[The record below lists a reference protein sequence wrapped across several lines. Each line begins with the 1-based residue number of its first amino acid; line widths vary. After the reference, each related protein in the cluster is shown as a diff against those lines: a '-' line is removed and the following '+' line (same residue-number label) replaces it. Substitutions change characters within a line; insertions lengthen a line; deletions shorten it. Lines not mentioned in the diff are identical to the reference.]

1 MMHIF
6 MLCILP
12 TMVGQFKNIL
22 YSPNSHT
29 SFSLS
34 FMTTMVWL
42 LISGVISQWS
52 CKWVQRAEH
61 PQAARYQA
69 SSLARSRADLRW
81 LCQPGWRCPAVCLCS
96 VCCAVWVHI
105 TQISIH
111 TTLISCEVG
120 FVQCLYTQHSYLVY
134 SVCCVVYCIH
144 TTQHSVCSVCCSY
157 CLGCKLYTYKNK
169 L

>member
-1 MMHIF
+1 MDSPYYLYAIVCQLSTNDSMMHIF

-22 YSPNSHT
+22 HSPNSHT

-96 VCCAVWVHI
+96 VCCAVWVHT
-105 TQISIH
+105 TQI
-111 TTLISCEVG
+111 
-120 FVQCLYTQHSYLVY
+120 Y
-134 SVCCVVYCIH
+134 IH
-144 TTQHSVCSVCCSY
+144 TTQLSSVKWVLCSV
-157 CLGCKLYTYKNK
+157 YTHNTVIWFPVCVV
-169 L
+169 